1 MSDLFEY
8 VLGFR
13 RLLATIA
20 GLGLLTLVLLAVVVE
35 GRTATVA
42 IYLVISGV
50 LLLAGIAVVYLRVLS
65 KESSEIRT
73 PPEEWERR
81 EPEE

>member
-8 VLGFR
+8 VLGFK
-13 RLLATIA
+13 RLLATIG
-20 GLGLLTLVLLAVVVE
+20 GLGLLLLVLLALVVE
-35 GRTATVA
+35 GRTATIA

-81 EPEE
+81 EPKE

>member
-8 VLGFR
+8 ALGFK

-20 GLGLLTLVLLAVVVE
+20 GLGLLLLVLLALVVE

-50 LLLAGIAVVYLRVLS
+50 LLLAGIAIVYLRVLS
-65 KESSEIRT
+65 KESSEIRQ